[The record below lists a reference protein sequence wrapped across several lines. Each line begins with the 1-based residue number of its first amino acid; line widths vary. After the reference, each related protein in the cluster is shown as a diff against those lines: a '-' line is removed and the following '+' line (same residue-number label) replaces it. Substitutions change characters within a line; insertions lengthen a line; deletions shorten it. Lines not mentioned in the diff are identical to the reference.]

1 MSYSYHCV
9 FFFFSHSEFSSGSE
23 NCGACDHDIA
33 PVSPRREKNIQ
44 WAYAFKEFFLRK
56 KLSDFPSGTAV
67 KNSPPS
73 AGDMDWIPGL
83 EDPTGPE
90 ATKPVSHN
98 YWARALQPVSHKR
111 SHHSEKLP
119 YHNKEQ
125 YPLLQLDKVQAQQYD
140 PEQPK
145 Y

>member
-90 ATKPVSHN
+90 ATKPVSHCYAQSPSPQN
-98 YWARALQPVSHKR
+98 WENKTSTAMQKHKGV
-111 SHHSEKLP
+111 
-119 YHNKEQ
+119 Y
-125 YPLLQLDKVQAQQYD
+125 Y
-140 PEQPK
+140 
-145 Y
+145 